1 MYCHKVVQRYTQ
13 SADLNVVRNLEQ
25 LQADLRSFNSD
36 PDISTSNNSP
46 MNLTVPKPYPFD
58 FDDEE
63 NFYIQP
69 SLRKISGASASM
81 TGMTSYY
88 EKFDQK
94 ERPPPMPARRPFDAF
109 GVCAA
114 EADMLKQ
121 VIGILFD
128 YDL

>member
-36 PDISTSNNSP
+36 PDMSTSNNSP
-46 MNLTVPKPYPFD
+46 MNLTLPKPYPFD

-81 TGMTSYY
+81 AGMTSYY

-94 ERPPPMPARRPFDAF
+94 ERPLPMPGRRPFDAF

-121 VIGILFD
+121 VSGILFD
-128 YDL
+128 CDL